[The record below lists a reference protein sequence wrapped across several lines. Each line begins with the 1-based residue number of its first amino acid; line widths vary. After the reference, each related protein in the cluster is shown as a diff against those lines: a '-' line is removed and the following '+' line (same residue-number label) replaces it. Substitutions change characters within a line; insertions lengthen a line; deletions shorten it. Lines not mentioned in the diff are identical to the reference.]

1 LDLLYFT
8 LLVSTL
14 IFVHESGHFA
24 FAKIFGVKVLTFSI
38 GFGPTI
44 LRIRGKE
51 TEYCV
56 ALIPLGGF
64 VKMLEETRGPTAI
77 LPEERKRTFESQALW
92 KRVVIV
98 LAGPAMNVL
107 FPVLLYT
114 SVFLE
119 DKEFAPPA
127 VGVVIPGKPAFGK
140 LMPGDR
146 ILAIDGR
153 AVSSFPEIQQMVASR
168 AGVPTRFS
176 VSRDAKPIE
185 ITLTPADETHLLEPR
200 ELDIVEHV
208 GQVGFHPGFA
218 APVIGVPRADSPAYR
233 AGLRTFDRITSISGR
248 RIERYVDLVSALA
261 ANKGDT
267 VAIAFERPVP
277 LPNALGGLCDIAVLE
292 PQVATL
298 TALAP
303 AHTTEK
309 DENAREAD
317 VLLRAGIESADMY
330 VAFAPESSSEWKAG
344 LRAGDRITALDGAP
358 MLLWQ
363 ARAGQDRSDRCDG
376 CLEETLFQGA
386 DRTHSLSWT
395 RSGAPMEGVFQLR
408 KEEWS
413 DEFGQHYERYVFRT
427 THWMPNAPDA
437 LVPNP
442 GRLSYALVRGFE
454 ETARAVRLTAVTFA
468 RLFEGRLS
476 LSSVSGP
483 ITIYDMAGQ
492 AGAKGTTYFVW
503 AMAFISINIGL
514 VNLLPIPVLDGGHLF
529 FLAAEA
535 VKKRP
540 LPLRVREVASLVGM
554 TVLFAL
560 MLVAFKNDVERRW
573 DVIVGQLR
581 ELFG

>member
-1 LDLLYFT
+1 VDLLYFT
-8 LLVSTL
+8 LLISTL
-14 IFVHESGHFA
+14 IFVHELGHFA

-56 ALIPLGGF
+56 ALVPLGGF
-64 VKMLEETRGPTAI
+64 VRMLEETKGGTAI
-77 LPEERKRTFESQALW
+77 LPEERRRTFESQALW

-98 LAGPAMNVL
+98 LAGPGMNVL
-107 FPVLLYT
+107 FPILLYT

-119 DKEFAPPA
+119 DKDFPPPS
-127 VGVVIPGKPAFGK
+127 VGVVIPGKPADGK

-146 ILAIDGR
+146 IVSVDGR
-153 AVSSFPEIQQMVASR
+153 PVSSFPEVQRMIAAR
-168 AGVPTRFS
+168 AGISTRFRIL
-176 VSRDAKPIE
+176 RDEKEIE
-185 ITLTPADETHLLEPR
+185 VTLIPTDETRTVEPR

-233 AGLRTFDRITSISGR
+233 AGLRTFDRVTAVNGR
-248 RIERYVDLVSALA
+248 KIDRF
-261 ANKGDT
+261 
-267 VAIAFERPVP
+267 VAFQRPVP
-277 LPNALGGLCDIAVLE
+277 IPNALGGLCDIAVLE

-298 TALAP
+298 TPIGPTIASGAQ
-303 AHTTEK
+303 
-309 DENAREAD
+309 DESQREHD
-317 VLLRAGIESADMY
+317 VLARAGIESADVY
-330 VAFAPESSSEWKAG
+330 VAFSPENSSEWKAG

-358 MLLWQ
+358 VRFWQ
-363 ARAGQDRSDRCDG
+363 TM
-376 CLEETLFQGA
+376 EEALAVGA
-386 DRTHSLSWT
+386 DKTHTLSWT
-395 RSGAPMEGVFQLR
+395 RAGTPMEGVFQLR
-408 KEEWS
+408 KEEWN

-427 THWMPNAPDA
+427 THWMPYASDA
-437 LVPNP
+437 VVPNP
-442 GRLSYALVRGFE
+442 SRLSYALVRGFE
-454 ETARAVRLTAVTFA
+454 ETARAIRLTGVTFA
-468 RLFEGRLS
+468 RLFEGKLS

-492 AGAKGTTYFVW
+492 AGARGTTYFVW

-540 LPLRVREVASLVGM
+540 LSLHVREVASLVGM

-581 ELFG
+581 EIFG